1 MGWPK
6 TTTRALMVAVAVVG
20 FDAAV
25 MARAYHH
32 GRLVRAVPDYL
43 IGAGVALLIL
53 NGAAFAVVAALARR
67 RAGDRS
73 TGGLLSMTPSPL
85 MIVGLY
91 VVMMMVAIVSVLFL
105 SSGLF

>member
-6 TTTRALMVAVAVVG
+6 TSIRSLMVAVAVVG

-25 MARAYHH
+25 LARAYNQ
-32 GRLVRAVPDYL
+32 GRLARAVPDYL
-43 IGAGVALLIL
+43 LGAGVALLIL
-53 NGAAFAVVAALARR
+53 NGVALGVFATLARR
-67 RAGDRS
+67 RARGGS
-73 TGGLLSMTPSPL
+73 TAGLLAMTPSPL

-91 VVMMMVAIVSVLFL
+91 VVVMMVAIVSVLFL